1 MYQPEPCYSDNQ
13 NVCHFCVWPSP
24 WWSQDS
30 SALGLFWKNLFHNW
44 SWQSGELSAQ
54 YASHPLGTVRKTL
67 GILSFSL
74 TIARS
79 GINDHCCLGPSQFG
93 VMICPSFKI
102 HLIPQDLKSR
112 DWYLKIEKLQLIFFW
127 YMVVLLIM
135 NFALKIN
142 DEYCNVWGILQKCS
156 GGLSLPC
163 KPVDSPHKLIRAR
176 QLWLLTSPAGTKDQS
191 SDFWD
196 RLELFCYILFIV
208 NLF

>member
-1 MYQPEPCYSDNQ
+1 MYQPAPCYSDNQ

-67 GILSFSL
+67 GILSFSF
-74 TIARS
+74 TA
-79 GINDHCCLGPSQFG
+79 CCSAI
-93 VMICPSFKI
+93 MITAAWERQSLASWSA
-102 HLIPQDLKSR
+102 HH
-112 DWYLKIEKLQLIFFW
+112 LKITSSLKTWRAAIDTWKYTKYNLSLFGMTVFLE
-127 YMVVLLIM
+127 M

-142 DEYCNVWGILQKCS
+142 DEYCEVWGIFKKCS
-156 GGLSLPC
+156 WGLSLPC